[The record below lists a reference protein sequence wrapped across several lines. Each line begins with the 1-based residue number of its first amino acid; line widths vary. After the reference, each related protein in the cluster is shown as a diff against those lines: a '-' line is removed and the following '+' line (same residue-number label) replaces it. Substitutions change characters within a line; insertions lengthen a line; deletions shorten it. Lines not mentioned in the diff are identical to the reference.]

1 MIPPN
6 RTQTTPPLRKT
17 TSFSI
22 SSIIAE
28 DHSPPKARQVP
39 FDSIWCS
46 ASLQTL
52 NKLKGETN
60 TPLIDSTDLSDSCSD
75 CSDDDI
81 DIEDD
86 DKPLELVTNSVH
98 NGSRIP
104 FWLNSD
110 KSSENE
116 NKSQTK
122 EKSLKRSCDSDDNT
136 SDKVSKLTDNCTE
149 NMSLSEEEESDEIR
163 IAENTNE
170 RSDSKSEKMLSETK
184 EDNNCSEESEK
195 KVDGSTSD
203 SCGHKKSKY
212 EKPPFSYN
220 ALIMMAIRQS
230 PEKRL
235 TLNGIYEFI
244 MKNFPYYR
252 ENKQGW
258 QNSIRHNLSLNK
270 CFVKVPRHYDD
281 PGKGNYWMLDPSS
294 DDVFIGGTTG
304 KLRRRNTS
312 TSRNR
317 LAAAFRRS
325 VSHPNPSALYGC
337 NFMGQHS
344 LQQNTNP
351 HQMVGDKH
359 FGSAFPG
366 WCHPSFG
373 HNQLLRYPNNYF
385 PSVLQK
391 PMTNSNNLR
400 FIGFSVD
407 RLLHNASLTPTD
419 LSASNVSPASVA
431 ASQRPGALL
440 PPPTV
445 SAANSNA
452 FAASLATNP
461 YFLNPSTAAVL
472 HEMYEFGLQAAGLR
486 SLSSL
491 GLASGMGPLSSGMGS
506 TGGHSAHNTGSPT
519 PASTAEV
526 SNHCNSATVN
536 EKQPIYKPVPI

>member
-1 MIPPN
+1 MKN
-6 RTQTTPPLRKT
+6 L
-17 TSFSI
+17 
-22 SSIIAE
+22 E
-28 DHSPPKARQVP
+28 
-39 FDSIWCS
+39 
-46 ASLQTL
+46 
-52 NKLKGETN
+52 ETN
-60 TPLIDSTDLSDSCSD
+60 NHLIDSNDLSDSCSS
-75 CSDDDI
+75 CSDDI

-98 NGSRIP
+98 NSRVTS
-104 FWLNSD
+104 WLSSDRSNEDERKITSELNKESQAFCKSGEEDDNSSDKEVTKQTDICDQNSGLSDEDNDDIHITGDANEFSD
-110 KSSENE
+110 KSTKVVSETVNDDNNSNGTPEKKSSEGSSSEN
-116 NKSQTK
+116 
-122 EKSLKRSCDSDDNT
+122 C
-136 SDKVSKLTDNCTE
+136 
-149 NMSLSEEEESDEIR
+149 
-163 IAENTNE
+163 A
-170 RSDSKSEKMLSETK
+170 
-184 EDNNCSEESEK
+184 
-195 KVDGSTSD
+195 
-203 SCGHKKSKY
+203 HKKSKY

-325 VSHPNPSALYGC
+325 VSHTNPNGLYGC
-337 NFMGQHS
+337 NFLGQPGMQQGHS
-344 LQQNTNP
+344 
-351 HQMVGDKH
+351 MVNEKP

-366 WCHPSFG
+366 WSCHPGFP
-373 HNQLLRYPNNYF
+373 HNNQLLRYPTNYF

-391 PMTNSNNLR
+391 PIPNNPNLR

-407 RLLHNASLTPTD
+407 RLLHNASLAPTD
-419 LSASNVSPASVA
+419 LSSSSASSAPVVS
-431 ASQRPGALL
+431 SQRTSALM
-440 PPPTV
+440 PPPAT
-445 SAANSNA
+445 ANSNP

-491 GLASGMGPLSSGMGS
+491 GLTSGMGAIVSGMGGNGSHGSHS
-506 TGGHSAHNTGSPT
+506 TASPT

-526 SNHCNSATVN
+526 SNHCNSASAN